1 MNTSEKFKFN
11 FDDGEEKRL
20 ELEKEF
26 EKRQKEAEKELDKA
40 ADIVDDINDDD
51 YKKPEFKDG
60 SGKKIKFVTEKLHLD
75 ESDLDEAIPRDLAKS
90 YRQAS
95 NYHRGRYDNYDLQNA
110 NYTEITPEDAY
121 KQIKA
126 GNAKDIRLLVDG
138 QLITLRDNGYGDL
151 ENRTRYI
158 SRDKQYIKKN
168 GDAIRDTA
176 HLPIK
181 HMLSVADKIYL
192 TDENRVERDSALR
205 DERSKNIESPN
216 YAGKGD
222 LDYDYSNY
230 LNKSGR
236 KFNSYYYDFE
246 EAQKRID
253 QLTAQLKNGAISRED
268 YDQEV
273 SRIKNG
279 WSYSNGIRKQR
290 EFKDKRARARYGR
303 SEIDLQAPFVSY
315 NNLKSKLSRTEYSVN
330 KAQEKINRIK
340 SNGNDQNQ
348 RYKAYLASYE
358 ADLDRLLDKI
368 ANMKMKLRYADE
380 DDEEA
385 LADANDELNQATD
398 EFNKTQL
405 ELDKLLRKVPSNE
418 SYQPWGDA
426 AEFYNKIKSNNLT
439 EDFKDLVDTL
449 YPQGLSESRLN
460 DFLSYKQ
467 NMITEM
473 LDMEEEDEEQIN
485 S

>member
-1 MNTSEKFKFN
+1 MNISKKFKFN

-26 EKRQKEAEKELDKA
+26 EKRKKEAEKELDKA

-90 YRQAS
+90 YRYAN

-151 ENRTRYI
+151 ENRNKYI
-158 SRDKQYIKKN
+158 NRDKQYIKKN
-168 GDAIRDTA
+168 GDVIRDTA

-181 HMLSVADKIYL
+181 HMLSVANKIYL
-192 TDENRVERDSALR
+192 TDENKVEKDPILK

-216 YAGKGD
+216 FVNRRDNPD
-222 LDYDYSNY
+222 LDYNYANY
-230 LNKSGR
+230 LNKPER
-236 KFNSYYYDFE
+236 AFNSYYSDFE
-246 EAQKRID
+246 DAKKRID
-253 QLTAQLKNGAISRED
+253 QLGIQLKNGDISKED
-268 YDQEV
+268 YDQLV

-279 WSYSNGIRKQR
+279 WSYRNGLQKQR
-290 EFKDKRARARYGR
+290 EYKNRRARARYGR
-303 SEIDLQAPFVSY
+303 SEMDLQAPFVSY
-315 NNLKSKLSRTEYSVN
+315 DNLKHKLSRTEYDVN
-330 KAQEKINRIK
+330 SAQEKINKIK
-340 SNGNDQNQ
+340 SNGSYQNQ
-348 RYKAYLASYE
+348 RYKANLASYE
-358 ADLDRLLDKI
+358 ADLENLLLKI
-368 ANMKMKLRYADE
+368 ANMKMKLRYANE

-385 LADANDELNQATD
+385 LADANDELNKATD
-398 EFNKTQL
+398 EFNKTQS
-405 ELDKLLRKVPSNE
+405 ELDKLLRKVPSDE

-426 AEFYNKIKSNNLT
+426 TEFYNKIKKNNLT
-439 EDFKDLVDTL
+439 EDFKDLIDTL

-460 DFLSYKQ
+460 DLLSYKQ

-473 LDMEEEDEEQIN
+473 LDMEEEDEE
-485 S
+485 